1 MEIARHAVQRIWMH
15 GKWAYRAFVPQ
26 QFKTRM
32 FCFWIIV
39 SAVTDDQYEIQRFN
53 PISVL
58 TVTRSLAIFIL
69 SIIKLCFWWPPCCI
83 VLCTV
88 INDAW
93 GLNKTTTERRWLV
106 ITSIQIVDITVH
118 QQSDTTYTIQYC
130 TRHVAKS
137 KPQQRSNCPQ
147 QAHDEKAFKSE
158 RPNYLSWRHREQ
170 SATFNT
176 ALRTRRAL

>member
-1 MEIARHAVQRIWMH
+1 MALASGLIELS
-15 GKWAYRAFVPQ
+15 YRSSLKRACFVFGLSFRQ
-26 QFKTRM
+26 SLT
-32 FCFWIIV
+32 IN
-39 SAVTDDQYEIQRFN
+39 TRFN